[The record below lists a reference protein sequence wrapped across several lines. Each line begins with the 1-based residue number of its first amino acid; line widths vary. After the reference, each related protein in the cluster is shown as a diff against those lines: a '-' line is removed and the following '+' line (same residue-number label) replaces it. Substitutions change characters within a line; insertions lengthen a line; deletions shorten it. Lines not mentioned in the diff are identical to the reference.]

1 MRESMA
7 DTNSNNVPVSPKSVE
22 LSIPF
27 ETAELALVAY
37 NSLRV
42 DKEPKRSST
51 FKTFYI
57 TDNCLKVRL
66 ESPETRQLRTAT
78 NTFLDH
84 LLLVTKTFDVFGP
97 TATVH

>member
-1 MRESMA
+1 MELVNIIYHSK
-7 DTNSNNVPVSPKSVE
+7 NQISHYSFSE

-57 TDNCLKVRL
+57 TDNCLKV
-66 ESPETRQLRTAT
+66 
-78 NTFLDH
+78 
-84 LLLVTKTFDVFGP
+84 
-97 TATVH
+97 